1 MDFLFCEV
9 DAMSEAM
16 LLSYDPVQH
25 LLPQPT
31 SRAAP
36 ATIALASPLLDG
48 GNTLT
53 AALTRRKSVREFA
66 PTPLSLQ
73 QLSEMLWAANGINR
87 PETGGRTAPSAHG
100 LNEIDIYVALPEG
113 VYQYE
118 PVAHRLRLKHAVD
131 ARNLTGYQD
140 FVGKAPLDLVYV
152 VNHARA
158 DQMPEAVRETFA
170 GVAAGAISQNVS
182 LYCASAKLGCVVRGW
197 LNHRLLAEALSLNE
211 DEVPVLAQTVGHP
224 AAER

>member
-1 MDFLFCEV
+1 
-9 DAMSEAM
+9 MSEAM

-25 LLPQPT
+25 VLPKPT
-31 SRAAP
+31 SHAAP
-36 ATIALASPLLDG
+36 ATIALAPPLLDG
-48 GNTLT
+48 DTTLIG
-53 AALTRRKSVREFA
+53 ALTKRQSVREFA

-73 QLSEMLWAANGINR
+73 QLSELLWAADGINR

-118 PVAHRLRLKHAVD
+118 PGAHRLRLKHAVD

-158 DQMPEAVRETFA
+158 DQMPEALRETFA
-170 GVAAGAISQNVS
+170 GVAAGSISQNVS
-182 LYCASAKLGCVVRGW
+182 LYCASVGLGCVVRGW
-197 LNHRLLAEALSLNE
+197 LNQRLLAEALSLNE
-211 DEVPVLAQTVGHP
+211 DEVPVLAQTVGRP
-224 AAER
+224 VPTR

>member
-1 MDFLFCEV
+1 M
-9 DAMSEAM
+9 
-16 LLSYDPVQH
+16 
-25 LLPQPT
+25 
-31 SRAAP
+31 
-36 ATIALASPLLDG
+36 
-48 GNTLT
+48 T
-53 AALTRRKSVREFA
+53 AALIKRKSVREFA

-73 QLSEMLWAANGINR
+73 QLSELLWAANGINR

-113 VYQYE
+113 VYEYE

-158 DQMPEAVRETFA
+158 DQMPGAVRETFA

-182 LYCASAKLGCVVRGW
+182 LYCASAGLGCVVRGW
-197 LNHRLLAEALSLNE
+197 LNQRLLAEALSLNE
-211 DEVPVLAQTVGHP
+211 DEVPILAQTVGQP
-224 AAER
+224 AAEQ

>member
-1 MDFLFCEV
+1 
-9 DAMSEAM
+9 MSEAM
-16 LLSYDPVQH
+16 LLSYDPVKG
-25 LLPQPT
+25 LLPQLT
-31 SRAAP
+31 SHAAP
-36 ATIALASPLLDG
+36 ATISLAPPLLDSG
-48 GNTLT
+48 STLA
-53 AALTRRKSVREFA
+53 AALSKRQSVREFA

-73 QLSEMLWAANGINR
+73 QLSELLWAANGINR

-100 LNEIDIYVALPEG
+100 LNEIDLYVALPEG

-118 PVAHRLRLKHAVD
+118 PVAHRLRLKRAVD

-140 FVGKAPLDLVYV
+140 FVGRAPLDLVYV

-158 DQMPEAVRETFA
+158 DQMPEAVRGTFS

-182 LYCASAKLGCVVRGW
+182 LYCAATGLGCVVRGW
-197 LNHRLLAEALSLNE
+197 LNQRLLAEALSLNE

-224 AAER
+224 AAEQ

>member
-1 MDFLFCEV
+1 MEFLWFGDC
-9 DAMSEAM
+9 
-16 LLSYDPVQH
+16 
-25 LLPQPT
+25 
-31 SRAAP
+31 
-36 ATIALASPLLDG
+36 
-48 GNTLT
+48 
-53 AALTRRKSVREFA
+53 AALVEQDGEVKLIGEALESRKAEAERARRIAREKNI
-66 PTPLSLQ
+66 S
-73 QLSEMLWAANGINR
+73 AASGINR
-87 PETGGRTAPSAHG
+87 PEIGGRTAPSAHG

-113 VYQYE
+113 VYEYE
-118 PVAHRLRLKHAVD
+118 PAAHRLRLKHAVD

-158 DQMPEAVRETFA
+158 DQMPEAVRETFS

-182 LYCASAKLGCVVRGW
+182 LYCASAGLGCVVRGW
-197 LNHRLLAEALSLNE
+197 LNQRFLAEALSLNE

>member
-1 MDFLFCEV
+1 
-9 DAMSEAM
+9 MSEAM

-31 SRAAP
+31 SHAAP
-36 ATIALASPLLDG
+36 ATIALASPLLNG

-73 QLSEMLWAANGINR
+73 QLSELLWAANGINR

-100 LNEIDIYVALPEG
+100 LNEIDIYVARPEG
-113 VYQYE
+113 VSQYE

-197 LNHRLLAEALSLNE
+197 LNQRLLAEALSLNE

>member
-1 MDFLFCEV
+1 
-9 DAMSEAM
+9 MSETM

-73 QLSEMLWAANGINR
+73 QLSELLWAANGINR

-100 LNEIDIYVALPEG
+100 LNEIIYVALPEG

>member
-1 MDFLFCEV
+1 
-9 DAMSEAM
+9 MSEAM

-31 SRAAP
+31 SHAAP
-36 ATIALASPLLDG
+36 ATIALASPLLNG

-73 QLSEMLWAANGINR
+73 QLSELLWAANGINR

-182 LYCASAKLGCVVRGW
+182 LYCARPSWVVWYVAGSIIAFWQKPCRSMKTKCRCWRRRSATRPP
-197 LNHRLLAEALSLNE
+197 S
-211 DEVPVLAQTVGHP
+211 DEV
-224 AAER
+224 

>member
-1 MDFLFCEV
+1 
-9 DAMSEAM
+9 MSEAM

-25 LLPQPT
+25 VLPQPT

-36 ATIALASPLLDG
+36 ATIALAPPLSDG
-48 GNTLT
+48 GTTLI
-53 AALTRRKSVREFA
+53 AALTKRQSVRQFA
-66 PTPLSLQ
+66 PTPLSRQ
-73 QLSEMLWAANGINR
+73 QLSELLWAADGINR

-100 LNEIDIYVALPEG
+100 LNEIDLYVALPEG

-118 PVAHRLRLKHAVD
+118 PVAHQLRLKHAVD

-152 VNHARA
+152 VNHTRA
-158 DQMPEAVRETFA
+158 DQMPEMLRETFA

-182 LYCASAKLGCVVRGW
+182 LYCASAGLGCVVRGW
-197 LNHRLLAEALSLNE
+197 LNQRLLAEALSLNE
-211 DEVPVLAQTVGHP
+211 DEIPVLAQTVGQP
-224 AAER
+224 AVAQ

>member
-1 MDFLFCEV
+1 
-9 DAMSEAM
+9 MSEAM
-16 LLSYDPVQH
+16 LLSYDPVKG

-31 SRAAP
+31 SHAAP
-36 ATIALASPLLDG
+36 ATITLAPPLLDG
-48 GNTLT
+48 GSTLT
-53 AALTRRKSVREFA
+53 AALTKRQSVREFA

-73 QLSEMLWAANGINR
+73 QLSELLWAANGINR
-87 PETGGRTAPSAHG
+87 PATGGRTAPSAHG

-113 VYQYE
+113 VYEFE

-140 FVGKAPLDLVYV
+140 FVGRAPLDLVYV
-152 VNHARA
+152 VNRARA
-158 DQMPEAVRETFA
+158 DQMPETVRETFS

-182 LYCASAKLGCVVRGW
+182 LYCASTGLGCVVRGW
-197 LNHRLLAEALSLNE
+197 LNRRLLAEALSLNE

-224 AAER
+224 AAEQ